1 MSTTIEQHHSRLT
14 QPAVAIFLREL
25 QDQGYRNSIIL
36 LIVDIKMNFMYFFI
50 GLVKQLVKGIEE
62 PKGPK

>member
-1 MSTTIEQHHSRLT
+1 MSTTIEQKAHSASTVTL
-14 QPAVAIFLREL
+14 FLREL
-25 QDQGYRNSIIL
+25 QDQGYRNGIIL
-36 LIVDIKMNFMYFFI
+36 LITDIKMNFMYFFI